1 MTPPKNERSK
11 NEASVAGK
19 PTTIAIRAT
28 ADGTKAAKGL
38 KFIQS
43 AFNKTAASFLN
54 SEKKIQTANAKS
66 NVSSKSRISAAKKVA
81 FAMAKQ
87 AAGTDKTKRSILA
100 LNIKYERSAAKMR
113 KLAKAGKP
121 IPMTL
126 ARQAASSK
134 KAAAALARHAKK
146 SENLR
151 KAFKKLGKA
160 AMIAAPIAAG
170 AIAVLA
176 LVRGFRM
183 LARQI
188 RESVQKSLEFEKAT
202 AEVMTIATDA
212 SFTIAGVR
220 KQTLALAQAYGSKPV
235 EQAKALY
242 TAISGGAN
250 TATKSIAIMTHAN
263 RLSISGVTDVETAV
277 NGLVNI
283 TNVFGNT
290 NEQVAATAN
299 MLQAGIKAGKT
310 TAAEL
315 AAELGQ
321 VSSIAKESGISLQEV
336 IAAVATISTKGVT
349 TSMAVTQL
357 RSAIE
362 GLGSTK
368 KKTTAEAERLGIA
381 FSKSAMAAKGLVP
394 FLKEITTN
402 AKYNENTLKALFGR
416 TEAVNA
422 VLNLVATDGGAKY
435 IETLNSVVDSE
446 TEVEDAMQLMM
457 NTMGH
462 QINKTD
468 ALRDATQI
476 AFGESVTGSEAARES
491 LEHFNEFLSTMIDLF
506 NSPEGRA
513 AVNDFFVMI
522 AEGVSVAITSLQY
535 LAEHVDRIG
544 GNFNRLFGQGEAFTA
559 MTLEQAEAA
568 DVAAGGYAKFTE
580 ALDNFKYKLTTVGD
594 KVHEVSDKERKAAI
608 ETEKTYRR
616 SYNAAAEARQ
626 RSAEKKA
633 RALRKEIQDER
644 ESAAKI
650 KEIKKKEAAAERKRI
665 KDLEAL
671 WREHL
676 RQKNSMIKDAAKRR
690 RDFEKQIFDQMV
702 ENHRIMLDRQY
713 EGILKLDQDISD
725 KSQSMQDVFFA
736 AAAAMQAAW
745 SSAFENVGRLVNET
759 QVTIVRNE
767 KGLLE
772 EREKIVGQHIK
783 TSSEAFAEFTQSVGK
798 MILAEIGKYIIAL
811 GVKMLADKVAAWW
824 KIGLSATEAGAGQ
837 MAAHSWIPFVGMAVG
852 LAAAGAIAAATIG
865 MRDDIGSTPT
875 LPSPKN
881 FASGGFVSGPAG
893 RDRVPAW
900 LSAGEFVIPRQT
912 VDQIRRGR
920 TPASAGLYSDG
931 GMVAHD
937 GGGASINVTL
947 ASAIPQDR
955 AQIRRMV
962 RDVLIPEFRQL
973 QRVGLGT

>member
-11 NEASVAGK
+11 NGASVAGK

-28 ADGTKAAKGL
+28 ADGTRAAKGL
-38 KFIQS
+38 KHIQS

-66 NVSSKSRISAAKKVA
+66 AVSSRNKISVSKKLR
-81 FAMAKQ
+81 FAMAKE

-170 AIAVLA
+170 AIAVMA
-176 LVRGFRM
+176 LVKGFRM

-202 AEVMTIATDA
+202 TEVMTIATDA

-250 TATKSIAIMTHAN
+250 TAAKATAIMTHAN
-263 RLSISGVTDVETAV
+263 RLAISGVTDVETAV

-283 TNVFGNT
+283 TNVYGNS

-315 AAELGQ
+315 SAELGQ
-321 VSSIAKESGISLQEV
+321 VSSMAKESGVSLQEV
-336 IAAVATISTKGVT
+336 VAAVATITTKGVT

-381 FSKSAMAAKGLVP
+381 FSKSSMAAKGLVP

-435 IETLNSVVDSE
+435 IETLDSVVNSE
-446 TEVEDAMQLMM
+446 TEVEDAMQAMM
-457 NTMGH
+457 STMGF

-468 ALRDATQI
+468 ALREATQI
-476 AFGESVTGSEAARES
+476 AFGEAVTGSEAAQKS
-491 LEHFNEFLSTMIDLF
+491 VKHFNEFLSTMLDLF

-544 GNFNRLFGQGEAFTA
+544 GNFKRLFGQGEDFTA

-568 DVAAGGYAKFTE
+568 DVAAGGYKRFTE
-580 ALDNFKYKLTTVGD
+580 ALDKFKYQLTTVGD
-594 KVHEVSDKERKAAI
+594 EAHKTGDKERKAAI
-608 ETEKTYRR
+608 EAEKVYQKA
-616 SYNAAAEARQ
+616 YAAAAEARQ
-626 RSAEKKA
+626 KSAEKKA

-644 ESAAKI
+644 NASQEKTRIDREEKTERKKIARDWRDHVKATLDQMFEDEKAQATRRLNIALAGAQREADQYQAGLERQNDDLAAMDQKITERSQSIQSAFQSAA
-650 KEIKKKEAAAERKRI
+650 
-665 KDLEAL
+665 
-671 WREHL
+671 
-676 RQKNSMIKDAAKRR
+676 S
-690 RDFEKQIFDQMV
+690 
-702 ENHRIMLDRQY
+702 
-713 EGILKLDQDISD
+713 
-725 KSQSMQDVFFA
+725 
-736 AAAAMQAAW
+736 AMQAAW
-745 SSAFENVGRLVNET
+745 SSAFEGVGRLVTET
-759 QVTIVRNE
+759 ETEIVRNE
-767 KGLLE
+767 EGLLE
-772 EREKIVGQHIK
+772 EREKVVGQHIK
-783 TSSEAFAEFTQSVGK
+783 TSSDAFSEFTQNVGK
-798 MILAEIGKYIIAL
+798 MILAEIGKYIVAL
-811 GVKMLADKVAAWW
+811 GVKMLADKVAALWSV
-824 KIGLSATEAGAGQ
+824 GASATEAAGKQ
-837 MAAHSWIPFVGMAVG
+837 MSAHAWIPFVGVAAG
-852 LAAAGAIAAATIG
+852 LAAAGAIVAATRG
-865 MRDDIGSTPT
+865 FGDDMGSVPS
-875 LPSPKN
+875 LPQAPKFN
-881 FASGGFVSGPAG
+881 QGGFVSGPAG

-920 TPASAGLYSDG
+920 TPATAGHYADG
-931 GMVAHD
+931 GTVQGN
-937 GGGASINVTL
+937 GGGGNINVTL
-947 ASAIPQDR
+947 ASSIPPDR
-955 AQIRRMV
+955 IAVRRMV
-962 RDVLIPEFRQL
+962 RDVIMPELRSL
-973 QRVGLGT
+973 HAAGV